1 MTRSR
6 GSTVLRNL
14 ALILAVLLPAGA
26 AIAVPGA
33 AQARACNTVAQ
44 GPYGTGW
51 NNNCVVGQGDSSNFV
66 EAVQTI
72 LQDYYATT
80 GFSACNPGTID
91 GDFGT
96 NTFNAVECFQ
106 RHHSLQVDGVVGTDT
121 WHSLMAQ
128 IGEDTT
134 NCNRSTWCNYNFSP
148 FVDQFRMW
156 VPTTTWYVVG
166 LSGKFVQMNTGGPN

>member
-1 MTRSR
+1 M
-6 GSTVLRNL
+6 V
-14 ALILAVLLPAGA
+14 VLLPAGA
-26 AIAVPGA
+26 AIATTVP
-33 AQARACNTVAQ
+33 AQARSCNTVAT
-44 GPYGTGW
+44 GPYSTGW
-51 NNNCVVGQGDSSNFV
+51 ENNCIVGQGDSSNMV

-96 NTFNAVECFQ
+96 NTFDAVECFQ
-106 RHHSLQVDGVVGTDT
+106 GHKSLHVDGVVGMNT
-121 WHSLMAQ
+121 WHALMQQ
-128 IGEDTT
+128 IGEDTA
-134 NCNRSTWCNYNFSP
+134 NCNPKGWCNFNFSP

-156 VPTTTWYVVG
+156 VPTEIWYVTG